1 MTRKFLVAFFEQ
13 GIRKTKKKEF
23 LIPNLNQFDNYFI
36 GIDTGEIC
44 QYGFVVYTGVELSP
58 SMVIEKL
65 LKNNIITE
73 TSPEIENTLMD
84 YLQFIKNCKIS
95 EVLEIKYES
104 GKYKYNVTGL
114 RMKQKTSKIP

>member
-1 MTRKFLVAFFEQ
+1 MTRKFLVAFSEQ

-58 SMVIEKL
+58 SIVTEKL
-65 LKNNIITE
+65 VKNNIIKE
-73 TSPEIENTLMD
+73 TTPEIENILFD
-84 YLQFIKNCKIS
+84 YLQFVKTCKIS
-95 EVLEIKYES
+95 EVLEIKYEI
-104 GKYKYNVTGL
+104 GRAHV
-114 RMKQKTSKIP
+114 